1 MAGVTA
7 GERYSLPVFFT
18 TQQPPEAAPWRGARG
33 ARAHDRAA
41 RAAALWVLGYV
52 RNKADPIWPANG
64 SVDWPGLVEGWG
76 SLRHDLAPNEKLW
89 RATCG

>member
-41 RAAALWVLGYV
+41 RAAALWEPWLCRKQG
-52 RNKADPIWPANG
+52 RFHMAGQRGPNG
-64 SVDWPGLVEGWG
+64 SVDWPRLAYGWG
-76 SLRHDLAPNEKLW
+76 SLRAE
-89 RATCG
+89 A

>member
-33 ARAHDRAA
+33 VRAHDRAA

-52 RNKADPIWPANG
+52 RNKADPIWPASAARTAQLIG
-64 SVDWPGLVEGWG
+64 QGWPKAG
-76 SLRHDLAPNEKLW
+76 A
-89 RATCG
+89 A